1 MSVQCPV
8 FKCQASNVECCT
20 SNVECHTVW
29 QDISCVRCDERI
41 VRVQLNNSL
50 TGELSSQQAK
60 AFVHQYQVPSQKRS
74 LTLLYALG
82 CDAWLLHRGVE
93 EGVHGS
99 VEGSPIVA
107 ESLLLTEGSH
117 GEQVSSLL
125 EAAGVV
131 LQ

>member
-1 MSVQCPV
+1 VSVECPA
-8 FKCQASNVECCT
+8 FKRQASNIECCT

-29 QDISCVRCDERI
+29 QDASCVRCDERI
-41 VRVQLNNSL
+41 VRVQLNDSS

-60 AFVHQYQVPSQKRS
+60 AFVHQYRSPSQKRS
-74 LTLLYALG
+74 LTLLYASG
-82 CDAWLLHRGVE
+82 CDAWLLHGGVE

-117 GEQVSSLL
+117 GEQASSSL